1 MSRPISQSKALR
13 KMYLAIFLRGRAA
26 RNAGKESAPTSIGK
40 KLATTLA
47 LYTLFGCFAL
57 FFMKQ
62 SVLALSIYLHASTL
76 MFTGM
81 FVAGSAGEAL
91 FNKEEGD
98 ILMHRPIEPRT
109 LLWAK
114 TSVIVQVALWLAG
127 AFNLVGLVVGAMKAD
142 GGWMF
147 PVAHIFSTAMQA
159 LFCVGAVVLTYQLCM
174 RWFGRERLD
183 NLITAVQTAMSVLL
197 VLGSQLAP
205 RFMPQIGSHAPEA
218 AKAWWFYVLPPV
230 WFAGIDDALAGSGA
244 RSSWILGGI
253 GIAVTALILRAGFGT
268 LARDYGTGLQ
278 TMQESA
284 PASKDRGARRPWFE
298 RLLRTAPFRWWLK
311 DSVARAAFVLSASYM
326 MRDRDVKLRLFPGL
340 APILIMPIIFLMPQ
354 PGRHGNESIGEFGLA
369 FAGMYLGLLPM
380 MGLSLLKYSQQWQAS
395 EIFRTAPVVGPGAL
409 CDGAR
414 KAMMCLVTFP
424 LLLLLAG
431 VTYFVGTNANS
442 IAMLLPG
449 LIALPVF
456 AMVPCMNGEAVP
468 LSQPAEEAKQAG
480 RGLQMIGVMIVA
492 LAVAA
497 VANIAKYLGAFW
509 IFLIVETLV
518 AAVAFDWM
526 RKRCS
531 RRQWAPLP

>member
-1 MSRPISQSKALR
+1 MR
-13 KMYLAIFLRGRAA
+13 
-26 RNAGKESAPTSIGK
+26 
-40 KLATTLA
+40 
-47 LYTLFGCFAL
+47 
-57 FFMKQ
+57 
-62 SVLALSIYLHASTL
+62 
-76 MFTGM
+76 
-81 FVAGSAGEAL
+81 
-91 FNKEEGD
+91 
-98 ILMHRPIEPRT
+98 
-109 LLWAK
+109 
-114 TSVIVQVALWLAG
+114 VIW
-127 AFNLVGLVVGAMKAD
+127 D
-142 GGWMF
+142 GN
-147 PVAHIFSTAMQA
+147 
-159 LFCVGAVVLTYQLCM
+159 
-174 RWFGRERLD
+174 D
-183 NLITAVQTAMSVLL
+183 
-197 VLGSQLAP
+197 
-205 RFMPQIGSHAPEA
+205 
-218 AKAWWFYVLPPV
+218 
-230 WFAGIDDALAGSGA
+230 
-244 RSSWILGGI
+244 
-253 GIAVTALILRAGFGT
+253 
-268 LARDYGTGLQ
+268 
-278 TMQESA
+278 
-284 PASKDRGARRPWFE
+284 
-298 RLLRTAPFRWWLK
+298 
-311 DSVARAAFVLSASYM
+311 
-326 MRDRDVKLRLFPGL
+326 
-340 APILIMPIIFLMPQ
+340 
-354 PGRHGNESIGEFGLA
+354 SIGEFGLA

-380 MGLSLLKYSQQWQAS
+380 MGLSLLKYSQQWQAA